1 MLPDVAMLAKSC
13 DIVLGTDS
21 LASND
26 QLSILE
32 EIKTLH
38 KNFPQTELTTFLQWA
53 TINGARAL
61 KMDDRLGS
69 FEKGKKPGLVLIE
82 GVENLQD
89 SKNSSSK
96 RIL

>member
-1 MLPDVAMLAKSC
+1 MPDVNSLVKHSC

-38 KNFPQTELTTFLQWA
+38 KSFPQIELRALLQWG

-61 KMDDRLGS
+61 RMEKMLGS
-69 FEKGKKPGLVLIE
+69 FEKGKKPGLVLIDRLNE
-82 GVENLQD
+82 LNITA
-89 SKNSSSK
+89 SSSAK
-96 RIL
+96 RVL